1 MEIEVPITCAV
12 LTSAE
17 AGLVMAA
24 VKDARVKHA
33 IAHGVAGQLRSLPL
47 PLLQTLPPVCVCV
60 CVCARARAEL
70 GKTSETVIRQS
81 ITD

>member
-1 MEIEVPITCAV
+1 MYGNRGALTCAV

-24 VKDARVKHA
+24 VKEARAKHA
-33 IAHGVAGQLRSLPL
+33 IAHGVAGQLRSLL
-47 PLLQTLPPVCVCV
+47 PALLQTLPPVCV

>member
-1 MEIEVPITCAV
+1 METEVPLTCAV

-24 VKDARVKHA
+24 VKEARAKHA

-47 PLLQTLPPVCVCV
+47 ALLQTLPPVCVCV
-60 CVCARARAEL
+60 RARARAL
-70 GKTSETVIRQS
+70 N
-81 ITD
+81 